1 MKALS
6 HVAIIMDGN
15 GRWAQKKNKSRSYGH
30 KHGVKNI
37 EKIVKCCVDE
47 NIKYLTLYV
56 FSKDNWK
63 RSKKE
68 IFFLFNLLENY
79 LKKNLNFLIKNNI
92 KLKFIGE
99 RKKLKKQLLTNIK
112 KVEKKTSKLNTLTLF
127 LAFNYSAKSEIC
139 SAIKKIILN
148 KGKISP
154 ISITNNL
161 FTANAPD
168 PEILI
173 RTGGYSRLSDF
184 MLWQISYSEIFFVK
198 KLWPDFK
205 KKDFLNIIFMFK
217 KIKRNFGSVDE

>member
-15 GRWAQKKNKSRSYGH
+15 GRWTKKKNKPRSYGH
-30 KHGVKNI
+30 KYGVTNIKNI
-37 EKIVKCCVDE
+37 LKCCIDE

-63 RSKKE
+63 RSKQE

-79 LKKNLNFLIKNNI
+79 LKNNLDYLIKNNI

-99 RKKLKKQLLTNIK
+99 RKKLKKQLQINIK
-112 KVEKKTSKLNTLTLF
+112 NIEKKTRKLNKLTLF

-139 SAIKKIILN
+139 NAVKKVISS
-148 KGKISP
+148 KKKISP

-161 FTANAPD
+161 YTANAPD

-173 RTGGYSRLSDF
+173 RTGGYNRLSDF

-205 KKDFLNIIFMFK
+205 KKDFLHIIKIFK